1 MKGLTKVMA
10 VALAAVLVGGVYVAP
25 AKAAESMDKGVKAQI
40 GASVNAD
47 SETSSIRLL
56 SGVDSLDYTEVGF
69 YVTINGNEEKVSTT
83 TVYESVKAAGEVVAA
98 GDVIEGAS
106 YVAAVSVTNITEFED
121 AIYVKPYWVDA
132 NGNETVGT
140 DRYVRVA
147 NGYDGSFGVAVRVD
161 GSAIGA
167 GLVGIKYNSDE
178 LEFVGYDEGFVLDEY
193 AANASNGVVKFVA
206 NVEDVAADADADGMI
221 ISLNF
226 KAKNASGI
234 VTADAYKFSVD
245 STEFCNV
252 AEEDVTDVNVTI
264 D

>member
-56 SGVDSLDYTEVGF
+56 SGVDSLDYSEVGF

-132 NGNETVGT
+132 NGNETVEVQLEAERANVAKQTFVTEEVNVGKT
-140 DRYVRVA
+140 TQSHTETIVETIQREELNIDRDGNVVDA
-147 NGYDGSFGVAVRVD
+147 NGSLYENDSITA
-161 GSAIGA
+161 
-167 GLVGIKYNSDE
+167 
-178 LEFVGYDEGFVLDEY
+178 
-193 AANASNGVVKFVA
+193 
-206 NVEDVAADADADGMI
+206 EDVRRARGM
-221 ISLNF
+221 
-226 KAKNASGI
+226 
-234 VTADAYKFSVD
+234 
-245 STEFCNV
+245 
-252 AEEDVTDVNVTI
+252 
-264 D
+264 